1 MQQKYIDGLK
11 FILSCKASHLIYQSM
26 TMKEKLYFIH
36 YFFIKF
42 NETVHD
48 EIKEILKM
56 KFTEKPYA
64 SLFIFV
70 MIYIDKSVL
79 ENLQKKKSLNQN
91 EDFKSFRGSTF
102 KNEDSSY

>member
-1 MQQKYIDGLK
+1 
-11 FILSCKASHLIYQSM
+11 M

-36 YFFIKF
+36 YFSIQF

-48 EIKEILKM
+48 ESKEILKM

-70 MIYIDKSVL
+70 MIYIDKSKL
-79 ENLQKKKSLNQN
+79 ENFQK
-91 EDFKSFRGSTF
+91 
-102 KNEDSSY
+102 

>member
-1 MQQKYIDGLK
+1 
-11 FILSCKASHLIYQSM
+11 
-26 TMKEKLYFIH
+26 MKEKIYFIH
-36 YFFIKF
+36 YFLFQF

-56 KFTEKPYA
+56 KLSEKPYA

-79 ENLQKKKSLNQN
+79 ENV
-91 EDFKSFRGSTF
+91 
-102 KNEDSSY
+102 